1 MRAPLPRNEAIR
13 LIALR
18 QCNVLDTPPEPEF
31 DDLVQAAAVL
41 CEVPVALVSLVDET
55 RQWFKAKVGV
65 TPSETP
71 RDVAFCAHAIL
82 QDDVFV
88 VEDAHKDFRFAENP
102 LVTGEPFIRFY
113 AGVPLTTQDRLN
125 LGTLCV
131 IDFVP
136 RTLSP
141 ERLAGLRA
149 LARQVTRLL
158 ERRRQSLVSSPLPTT
173 ILPKHRLW
181 DRVGKWL
188 SLAGIGVLMTVLGWS
203 TVQAHR
209 AVEQLELQVIQ
220 NDRLYA
226 ERVEWF
232 AALQL
237 LETWRDRLRETDE
250 GSQLEQYI
258 ATARTLQQEFNPDPR
273 RGPIAQALHQELNL
287 AAAVAR
293 LQAQGDRA
301 AALER
306 ARTSKVRAPVSSLSD
321 VLRQKQ
327 ERQQVWQENTQQLAH
342 LHRRQVRSFM
352 LIFSLGLF
360 LLAVAGV
367 LLWRDSQRQRQ
378 LAQAWQR
385 EKDLNA
391 TLLENA
397 AFLAIA
403 ADREGRVV
411 RWNQSCVRLTGY
423 APEEVQN
430 RLLWDLPV
438 VLDPDIQF
446 RLHRSDM
453 APYQTTFTVR
463 DGNQRTVLWH
473 WQTLRDAQGA
483 IAYFL
488 LTGVDITAQQQLEAE
503 RQQFVSLVQRSNDVV
518 ALANGDGQ
526 LLFLNDAG
534 RRLLG
539 FAATDPLPK
548 RLVELYG
555 EDSQVFLQENVR
567 PHVVGGQSWSGAL
580 QLWDRQHQTPVE
592 TWQSLVCLENGNLA
606 LVARDIRAEREALE
620 TLRQQN
626 WRNLLLTTITERIR
640 EPLEP
645 RIIAATA
652 VREILEFFQV
662 DRALVY
668 QVEAPAMGEVVAAA
682 TAPEYPLPP
691 GFTYR
696 NHLPPE
702 SQLTQKVAM
711 DDLESEDFSEGHR
724 AFLTALQVRSSLA
737 VPIWQ
742 RDRLWGRLVV
752 HQCRRFRHWRQAE
765 MDLLGQIGD
774 RLGSALYQ
782 ATLLQRETLQ
792 REALAQQNVE
802 LQRARQEAEAA
813 TQMKAAF
820 LATMSH
826 EIRTPMNAVL
836 GMAGLLL
843 DTPLSPEQRDFVETI
858 RLSGESLLGLIN
870 EILDFSKLEAR
881 EMQLETVDFD
891 LRELLEETLD
901 LLAHQAQRKGL
912 EISGTLPPE
921 IPILVRGDHTR
932 LRQVLV
938 NLIGNAIKFTA
949 VGEVHVSVAAIE
961 QTAERAV
968 LRFSVQDTG
977 IGIPYEMQSKLFQ
990 PFTQVDASTSRK
1002 YGGTG
1007 LGLAICRQ
1015 IVELMGGGI
1024 GLKSTP
1030 GVGSCFYFT
1039 VTLAVRGES
1048 TLPVVPLP
1056 SLPVLVALPPSRSRS
1071 LVCDWLTRWQ
1081 IPHTVVDDRPAAL
1094 SLLNSDPS
1102 AQWHRVFWEG
1112 SWLDQPG
1119 PDVLALC
1126 RSQGVPVVVVAPQA
1140 VRLRPLGEG
1149 AVCLAKP
1156 IRLQRLMEC
1165 LQESGRRPPLVT
1177 APPPPVRGRLRILV
1191 AEDSPTNQK
1200 VILRQLAKLGHSV
1213 DAVSNGLEA
1222 IAAVQAVPYDLVLMD
1237 CQMPELDGYSA
1248 TAQIRNLPPP
1258 KNEIPIVALTAHA
1271 SSEDRTQ
1278 CLQVGMN
1285 DYLCKPVRLEA
1296 LQACLQSW
1304 QEKLLGSA
1312 VSPQRSEDPLATG
1325 VLHES
1330 VARFCQALAALDY
1343 PEAQRWATAL
1353 YEAAVQRGWPELE
1366 QAARMLCR
1374 ASEHQDSETLVL
1386 VLARVADLLGPL
1398 VS

>member
-13 LIALR
+13 LIALK
-18 QCNVLDTPPEPEF
+18 QCNILDTPPEPEF
-31 DDLVQAAAVL
+31 DELVQVTALL
-41 CEVPVALVSLVDET
+41 CDVPVALISLVDHN
-55 RQWFKAKVGV
+55 RQWFKAKVGLAV
-65 TPSETP
+65 PETP

-82 QDDVFV
+82 QSDVLV
-88 VEDAHKDFRFAENP
+88 VEDATQDPRFADNP
-102 LVTGEPFIRFY
+102 LVTGDPFLRFY
-113 AGVPLTTQDRLN
+113 AGVPLTTHDGMN

-136 RTLSP
+136 RTLSA
-141 ERLAGLRA
+141 EQLAGLRA
-149 LARQVTRLL
+149 LAKQVTRRL
-158 ERRRQSLVSSPLPTT
+158 EDRRRQSAPAPAPPLPVHVSQWSLLALAVTT
-173 ILPKHRLW
+173 LL
-181 DRVGKWL
+181 
-188 SLAGIGVLMTVLGWS
+188 IGVLAVSIYKYRQEVGQLGA
-203 TVQAHR
+203 QLIQKEDHFARR
-209 AVEQLELQVIQ
+209 AELFESLKILETLRNRLQVSR
-220 NDRLYA
+220 NEADLSRY
-226 ERVEWF
+226 V
-232 AALQL
+232 
-237 LETWRDRLRETDE
+237 
-250 GSQLEQYI
+250 
-258 ATARTLQQEFNPDPR
+258 ATAQTLRQEINPDPTL
-273 RGPIAQALHQELNL
+273 GAFNQALHKELTL
-287 AAAVAR
+287 AEAVAR
-293 LQAQGDRA
+293 LQQAGDLEGAFTRLQEVSPPVDPDLELAAILAQSQQRQARRRENIRQLQELNRRQMGNLVA
-301 AALER
+301 TLGLSLVAL
-306 ARTSKVRAPVSSLSD
+306 AGLSGSLYRESR
-321 VLRQKQ
+321 L
-327 ERQQVWQENTQQLAH
+327 RQQVKQAL
-342 LHRRQVRSFM
+342 
-352 LIFSLGLF
+352 
-360 LLAVAGV
+360 
-367 LLWRDSQRQRQ
+367 QRQQ
-378 LAQAWQR
+378 
-385 EKDLNA
+385 DLNA
-391 TLLENA
+391 TLLEYA

-403 ADREGRVV
+403 LDRQGRIL
-411 RWNQSCVRLTGY
+411 RWNRRCELITGYTFAEVCDRPLWELPVAIDPTAAARLTDRS
-423 APEEVQN
+423 Q
-430 RLLWDLPV
+430 DLV
-438 VLDPDIQF
+438 
-446 RLHRSDM
+446 
-453 APYQTTFTVR
+453 PYETTFAVR
-463 DGNQRTVLWH
+463 DGNQRTVRWN
-473 WQTLRDAQGA
+473 WQTLKDNQGA

-548 RLVELYG
+548 QLVELYG
-555 EDSQVFLQENVR
+555 EDSQVFLQENVW

-580 QLWDRQHQTPVE
+580 QLWDRQHQTTVE

-640 EPLEP
+640 ETLEP
-645 RIIAATA
+645 RIIAETA

-668 QVEAPAMGEVVAAA
+668 QVEAPATGEVVAAA

-691 GFTYR
+691 DFTYR

-702 SQLTQKVAM
+702 SQLTQKVAL
-711 DDLESEDFSEGHR
+711 DDRDLEDLPEAHD
-724 AFLTALQVRSSLA
+724 AFLAELQVCSSVA

-752 HQCRRFRHWRQAE
+752 HQCRGFRHWRQAE
-765 MDLLGQIGD
+765 IDLLGQIGD

-782 ATLLQRETLQ
+782 ATLLQRETEQ
-792 REALAQQNVE
+792 REALARQNVE
-802 LQRARQEAEAA
+802 LQRARQAAETA

-912 EISGTLPPE
+912 EISGALPPE
-921 IPILVRGDHTR
+921 IPTLVRGDHTR

-949 VGEVHVSVAAIE
+949 AGEVHVSVTAIE
-961 QTAERAV
+961 QTAERVV
-968 LRFSVQDTG
+968 LRFAVQDTG
-977 IGIPYEMQSKLFQ
+977 IGIPLEVQSKLFQ

-1030 GVGSCFYFT
+1030 GAGSCFYFT
-1039 VTLAVRGES
+1039 VPLAVRGEP

-1056 SLPVLVALPPSRSRS
+1056 SLPVLVALPPSRSRA

-1081 IPHTVVDDRPAAL
+1081 IPHTVVGDRAAAL
-1094 SLLNSDPS
+1094 SLLHSEPP

-1112 SWLDQPG
+1112 SWLDQSG

-1126 RSQGVPVVVVAPQA
+1126 CQQGVPVVVVAPQA
-1140 VRLRPLGEG
+1140 LRLRPLGEG

-1165 LQESGRRPPLVT
+1165 LQEQSRSS
-1177 APPPPVRGRLRILV
+1177 PVLLPASPQSVGGRLRILV

>member
-13 LIALR
+13 LIALK

-41 CEVPVALVSLVDET
+41 CEVPVALVSLVDEM

-82 QDDVFV
+82 QNDVFI

-131 IDFVP
+131 MDFVP

-158 ERRRQSLVSSPLPTT
+158 ERRRQSFVPSPSPT
-173 ILPKHRLW
+173 LPKKRLW
-181 DRVGKWL
+181 DGTGKWL
-188 SLAGIGVLMTVLGWS
+188 SLAGVGILMTVLGWS

-209 AVEQLELQVIQ
+209 ETERLEIQLMQ
-220 NDRLYA
+220 NDNLYA

-237 LETWRDRLRETDE
+237 VETLRDRLRETDE
-250 GSQLEQYI
+250 EPWLEQYI
-258 ATARTLQQEFNPDPR
+258 ATARTLQQQLNPDPR
-273 RGPIAQALHQELNL
+273 RGTIAQALHQELNL

-301 AALER
+301 TALER
-306 ARTSKVRAPVSSLSD
+306 ARTGKVQAPVSSLSD

-327 ERQQVWQENTQQLAH
+327 ERQQVWQENTQQLAQ
-342 LHRRQVRSFM
+342 LHQRQVCFFT
-352 LIFSLGLF
+352 LICSLGLL
-360 LLAVAGV
+360 LLAVAWV
-367 LLWRDSQRQRQ
+367 LLWRDSQRQQQ

-403 ADREGRVV
+403 LDRQGRVL
-411 RWNQSCVRLTGY
+411 RWNRRCELLTGY
-423 APEEVQN
+423 TFAEV
-430 RLLWDLPV
+430 RDCLLWELPLAIDPLAAARLTDRSQDLV
-438 VLDPDIQF
+438 
-446 RLHRSDM
+446 
-453 APYQTTFTVR
+453 PYETTFAVR
-463 DGNQRTVLWH
+463 DGNQRTVRWN
-473 WQTLRDAQGA
+473 WQTLRDDQGA

-488 LTGVDITAQQQLEAE
+488 LTGVDITAQQQLETE

-518 ALANGDGQ
+518 ALTNRNGQ

-539 FAATDPLPK
+539 FGDTDPLPQ

-555 EDSQVFLQENVR
+555 EDSQVFLQETVL
-567 PHVVGGQSWSGAL
+567 PHVVVCKPWSGAL
-580 QLWDRQHQTPVE
+580 QLWDRQHQTMVE

-640 EPLEP
+640 ETLDP
-645 RIIAATA
+645 RIIAETA

-662 DRALVY
+662 DRVLVY
-668 QVEAPAMGEVVAAA
+668 QVEAPATGEVVAAA
-682 TAPEYPLPP
+682 TVPAYPLPS

-702 SQLTQKVAM
+702 SQLSQKVAM
-711 DDLESEDFSEGHR
+711 DDREWETIPEAHR
-724 AFLTALQVRSSLA
+724 AFLAELQVCSSLA

-752 HQCRRFRHWRQAE
+752 HQCRGFRHWRQAE
-765 MDLLGQIGD
+765 IDLLGQIGD

-792 REALAQQNVE
+792 REALARQNVE
-802 LQRARQEAEAA
+802 LQRARQEAETA

-881 EMQLETVDFD
+881 EMQLEAVDFD

-912 EISGTLPPE
+912 EISGFLPPE
-921 IPILVRGDHTR
+921 IPTLVRGDHAR

-949 VGEVHVSVAAIE
+949 AGEVHVSVVALE
-961 QTAERAV
+961 QTAERVV
-968 LRFSVQDTG
+968 LRFAVQDTG
-977 IGIPYEMQSKLFQ
+977 IGIPLEMQSKLFQ

-1030 GVGSCFYFT
+1030 EVGSCFYFT
-1039 VTLAVRGES
+1039 VPLAVRGES
-1048 TLPVVPLP
+1048 TLPGVSPP
-1056 SLPVLVALPPSRSRS
+1056 SLPVLVALPPSRSRG

-1081 IPHTVVDDRPAAL
+1081 IPHRVVGDRAAAF
-1094 SLLNSDPS
+1094 SLLDSHPP
-1102 AQWHRVFWEG
+1102 ARWHRVFWEG
-1112 SWLDQPG
+1112 SWLDQSG
-1119 PDVLALC
+1119 PDVLTLC
-1126 RSQGVPVVVVAPQA
+1126 RPQGVPVVVVAPQA

-1165 LQESGRRPPLVT
+1165 LQEPGRRPPLSTVLPQS
-1177 APPPPVRGRLRILV
+1177 ASGRLRILV

-1200 VILRQLAKLGHSV
+1200 VIMRQLAKLGHSV
-1213 DAVSNGLEA
+1213 DVVSNGLEA
-1222 IAAVQAVPYDLVLMD
+1222 IAAVQAMPYDLVLMD

-1258 KNEIPIVALTAHA
+1258 KNAIPIVALTAHA
-1271 SSEDRTQ
+1271 SSEDRAQ

-1285 DYLCKPVRLEA
+1285 DYLCKPVRLEV
-1296 LQACLQSW
+1296 LQACLLGW
-1304 QEKLLGSA
+1304 QEKLLG
-1312 VSPQRSEDPLATG
+1312 PEDSLGAG
-1325 VLHES
+1325 GLHES
-1330 VARFCQALAALDY
+1330 VARFCQALAVLDY
-1343 PEAQRWATAL
+1343 AEAQRWATAL
-1353 YEAAVQRGWPELE
+1353 GEAAVQRGWPELE
-1366 QAARMLCR
+1366 QAARMLRR